1 MELYSRSSNT
11 GSWIREIR
19 ISRLSPTSERCP
31 PLAVPYTVAPGGFC
45 FKMESKS
52 PPSLD
57 SPLFSLHATCF
68 NKNKLYLHVHSTHLS
83 LGLLL
88 FHFVKKELHLVAM
101 ASRKNPMSYA
111 FFWGFIVRSRLYES
125 SVMMPNLRCLGI
137 VFDLDETLI
146 VANTIWSFKD
156 QDQCSSM
163 KNNDEVVDNGKVF
176 KVHPEAVPPL
186 SDSHQSITPPVIRFA
201 WEDPRSYLTARGCKC
216 FEVYVR
222 TTSERDY
229 ALEMWRLLDP
239 DSSLINSSKLLDH
252 IVRVKSAF
260 TFSFF
265 YTE

>member
-68 NKNKLYLHVHSTHLS
+68 NKNKEAWPLNDPFVGHGWMCIIHMYCSAFMLVCVCVKLYLHVHSTHLS

-163 KNNDEVVDNGKVF
+163 KNK
-176 KVHPEAVPPL
+176 
-186 SDSHQSITPPVIRFA
+186 
-201 WEDPRSYLTARGCKC
+201 
-216 FEVYVR
+216 
-222 TTSERDY
+222 
-229 ALEMWRLLDP
+229 
-239 DSSLINSSKLLDH
+239 
-252 IVRVKSAF
+252 
-260 TFSFF
+260 
-265 YTE
+265 

>member
-68 NKNKLYLHVHSTHLS
+68 NKNKKIHEDCIIWNQKGEWAWLDVHNSYVLFCVYARVFYMSNVSFVLFSCTCR
-83 LGLLL
+83 LLL

-163 KNNDEVVDNGKVF
+163 KNK
-176 KVHPEAVPPL
+176 
-186 SDSHQSITPPVIRFA
+186 
-201 WEDPRSYLTARGCKC
+201 
-216 FEVYVR
+216 
-222 TTSERDY
+222 
-229 ALEMWRLLDP
+229 
-239 DSSLINSSKLLDH
+239 
-252 IVRVKSAF
+252 
-260 TFSFF
+260 
-265 YTE
+265 